1 MWMSRCRRS
10 PEGRLERPLEIRRSR
25 WENDPVYS
33 IYATKKLLD
42 RMQEATVYSVPDA
55 TTRLGDW
62 FAKPLFWRPQCALF
76 VNEET
81 FLPVF
86 ASLAP
91 ASSLANR
98 FPDDLATTLRS
109 HGVPESFIED
119 ELLAMDDVAV
129 SKTSNRRVVGIMN
142 ELATIATRMRALHPD
157 LTPLQLAVELARV
170 PLGIDGGH
178 YRVPEEALRFLV
190 SAL

>member
-1 MWMSRCRRS
+1 M
-10 PEGRLERPLEIRRSR
+10 
-25 WENDPVYS
+25 YS

-42 RMQEATVYSVPDA
+42 RMQEPTVFSVQEA
-55 TTRLGDW
+55 TTKLGNW
-62 FAKPLFWRPQCALF
+62 FAKPLFWRPQYALF

-86 ASLAP
+86 APLAP

-98 FPDDLATTLRS
+98 FPDDLATTLRT

-119 ELLAMDDVAV
+119 ELLAMDDVVV
-129 SKTSNRRVVGIMN
+129 SKTNNRRVVGILS
-142 ELATIATRMRALHPD
+142 ELATMATRVRDYHPD
-157 LTPLQLAVELARV
+157 LTPLDLAMELARV
-170 PLGIDGGH
+170 PLGISGGD
-178 YRVPEEALRFLV
+178 YRFPEEALRNLI